1 MQTEGEDIGKRKGKR
16 NRNTKSRHGHRGEVR
31 RQRSAGNGRRNYH
44 KGHHVSI

>member
-16 NRNTKSRHGHRGEVR
+16 NTNTKSRHGHRSEVR